1 MQINASSIQA
11 HSSWMNNSSHNVANV
26 NTQGFGALQTNLEE
40 SPTQGITANSSKG
53 EGATDLAKEL
63 PEQMIAER
71 GIEANAQTIKAYDDV
86 LGTVLDL
93 KA

>member
-11 HSSWMNNSSHNVANV
+11 HSAWMNNSSHNVANV
-26 NTQGFGALQTNLEE
+26 NTQGFEAFQTNLEE
-40 SPTQGITANSSKG
+40 SPAQGITANTSKS
-53 EGATDLAKEL
+53 ERATDLTKEL

-71 GIEANAQTIKAYDDV
+71 GIEANARTIKTFDDV

>member
-11 HSSWMNNSSHNVANV
+11 HSAWMNNSSHNVANV
-26 NTQGFGALQTNLEE
+26 NTQGFEALQTNLEE
-40 SPTQGITANSSKG
+40 SPIQGITADTSKS
-53 EGATDLAKEL
+53 ERATDLTKEL

-71 GIEANAQTIKAYDDV
+71 GIEANARTIKTYDDV

>member
-11 HSSWMNNSSHNVANV
+11 HSAWMNNSSHNVANV
-26 NTQGFGALQTNLEE
+26 NTQGFEALQTNLEE
-40 SPTQGITANSSKG
+40 SSAQGITANTSKS
-53 EGATDLAKEL
+53 ERATDLTKEL

-71 GIEANAQTIKAYDDV
+71 GIEANARTIKTYDDV